1 MAFLVRQVHRSFLL
15 VVAVVVRN
23 FLEVAR
29 LALGRLVHRSC
40 HQEEAGVAA
49 RNLHPLEAVVE
60 EAQSSLEEAGVAE
73 EVRQRPDP
81 VEEEV
86 LLSCSFSQFIE

>member
-15 VVAVVVRN
+15 VLVAVVRN

-29 LALGRLVHRSC
+29 LALGRLVHRNC
-40 HQEEAGVAA
+40 HQEEAAA
-49 RNLHPLEAVVE
+49 RNFHPLEAVVE